1 MLKRLLLSGAALTA
15 FVGMAAAQSAPTPA
29 EPASPPAAE
38 APAAPGGSAA
48 TTTEAEKSD
57 PNLFSNIK
65 GADVV
70 GQNDESVG
78 NVADIL
84 IDTSGQIKSLVIS
97 HGGIVGI
104 GKSYRQYEV
113 GELPAMAD
121 GKVRIGELNTA
132 ALEGIPEY
140 TYPEAETGRAA
151 TEGAAPS
158 DPNASSAPASPSG
171 SAAAGGELQPVS
183 YLVGAQVGSDQDKA
197 KISDI
202 RFEGNQAKAVL
213 IDRGSLG
220 LGNKVEE
227 IAFADIAI
235 SGSPAEPKVSMKS
248 GASGTAGGSA
258 SEPAATSPMAPTSP
272 SAPSPSSA
280 P

>member
-15 FVGMAAAQSAPTPA
+15 FVGIAAAQSASTPA
-29 EPASPPAAE
+29 DPAAPPAAE

-48 TTTEAEKSD
+48 ATTEAQKSD
-57 PNLFSNIK
+57 PDLFSNIK

-78 NVADIL
+78 NLADVL

-140 TYPEAETGRAA
+140 HYPEASTGRAA

-158 DPNASSAPASPSG
+158 DPNASSSMSASPG
-171 SAAAGGELQPVS
+171 ASAAAGGELQPVS
-183 YLVGAQVGSDQDKA
+183 YLVGAHVGNEQDKA

-248 GASGTAGGSA
+248 GSAGGSM
-258 SEPAATSPMAPTSP
+258 SEPAAPAPMAPASP
-272 SAPSPSSA
+272 SAPSPSAA